1 MLKTQTIELTSGARA
16 AIRELPALEAD
27 RAARSILAGANLD
40 PDGGIVSL
48 ALRHLDAVRKHYGEA
63 APGLLENFVQYVDSK
78 PRLHWRE
85 VERVQNAALALHTGF
100 VIGRETLEIPVKM
113 QAAILKHGGAE
124 HRVSFCSPFIAAVI
138 NSQLASY
145 VELETVLSTEDAF
158 NLSELVT
165 VNALHDFEQAHAE
178 ATT

>member
-27 RAARSILAGANLD
+27 RAARSILTGAGLE
-40 PDGGIVSL
+40 PDGGVVSL
-48 ALRHLDAVRKHYGEA
+48 ALQHLETVRRHYGEG
-63 APGLLENFVQYVDSK
+63 APALLEVFVRYECAA

-113 QAAILKHGGAE
+113 QAAMLTHGGAE

-165 VNALHDFEQAHAE
+165 VNALRDFEQAQRE